1 MDSAA
6 GAFWERALRADGNHW
21 IRATREMGG
30 TMSEV
35 EPAKTDPFRFRLG
48 SYGVLS
54 ALGSGGMSSVYRA
67 VHLELG
73 REVALKVLPP
83 HMAKNPTVLRR
94 FVGEAKH
101 AGALEHPNIVSIYDR
116 GSDDGRYYL
125 VLEYVGGG
133 DLHDYVQRKGP
144 MAPADAA
151 DVIRQVALGLE
162 HAASRGLIHRDIK
175 PSNLLRTP
183 EGVIKIA
190 DLGLALRAEDEDE
203 RVTRV
208 GTTVGTVD
216 YMSPEQARDSRATSH
231 LSDIYSLGCTF
242 YYLLTG
248 SAPFPGGGIAER
260 LARHA
265 QESVPDVRAKRPEI
279 PAAVAV
285 IVSRMMAKRP
295 EDRYATYRDL
305 LSALNAAAP
314 SQAAHDTT
322 IALAP
327 IDDDFPPA
335 LPAPRPS
342 GSGSGSGSV
351 QTPRRPQSS
360 LPEISLASLA
370 PALLEEAKPQS
381 RREVAAVAPRR
392 ASISIGPR
400 GSTLSDRAWL
410 IRCVVLGFLTIVVV
424 IGLDLILRP
433 YPNIPSIEASD
444 AAAPVPRRPWTEL
457 DETETES
464 ALEPPPG
471 EPPAAVVE
479 APPPAPETK
488 PAPTPPPAWVE
499 PQDPPLV
506 VGPPKSYPE
515 EILAEYLPDW
525 GRVAVPLEIDG
536 PTTVVRR
543 VAENREAGSAAS
555 LRLAF
560 NVPKGNIEVDDAGPH
575 FIDDARVAG
584 ETRLIRAGEG
594 VRPVIRIEGS
604 SSDAVR
610 ALPGIF
616 ALDGRT
622 LILDSVDLVV
632 NVRDLG
638 MNQRALFHCAGS
650 RLTLKNCTV
659 TIVNPLRLPF
669 VFLRADDANG
679 RESRVRIEDSL
690 IRGDVAPLIELGR
703 GSTELMVARSVLF
716 GDGAILRLADAD
728 STTRHRLHA
737 LGSALGSRGPCL
749 DLGSGKPGS
758 TPRLAVKVHDTAFG
772 RFAGPGVS
780 SLATSADPDSDLSQ
794 ALQWRGSANLY
805 SGWGSYYASGPDA
818 MIRVGN
824 LQAFRST
831 WNNERGDAREI
842 AAEWPAPPAI
852 ADASPRLLGPLAPGF
867 EWLIARVAR
876 PRPYLLARTLLG
888 FPVPEVPE
896 VVAWRS
902 AGGPASKSASAGDE
916 VVELVFDA
924 DSDEW
929 DGDLGNFLRDV
940 ATPDRRRLRVRVV
953 GSGPRRS
960 SPVKLPDGLVL
971 EMRVEPPAAADAPW
985 LSFSP
990 SRGGPLLE
998 LRGGALV
1005 LSGFRFQVA
1014 AGAAPES
1021 SLARVDDGHLILQR
1035 CEILEPREASEAA
1048 SVSPLVDFRAASTK
1062 PLAAP
1067 PGPPLFAGAVDR
1079 PVCLI
1084 ADSVLATGGSAIRA
1098 EVGAGLLAFNNSLI
1112 AARGDAIDLNPA
1124 KVARSRF
1131 AADLRIDR
1139 CTVVS
1144 SSSIIRLSAWPGDE
1158 PGPDRPWLITSSNTA
1173 YLDFPDRDR
1182 PPRESVLFRAE
1193 ESSFDRGEVFWRQTN
1208 DAIEVFGF
1216 AAAGAGQPSFK
1227 TRDIGPQWVALWG
1240 TANIRGIAGPRP
1252 NASSPSVRFR
1262 GTTRPDRIEPG
1273 MLILDPSY
1281 HPGRPKLD
1289 LGAEPS
1295 RLGVAPRK

>member
-1 MDSAA
+1 MAEA
-6 GAFWERALRADGNHW
+6 
-21 IRATREMGG
+21 
-30 TMSEV
+30 
-35 EPAKTDPFRFRLG
+35 EPTKTDPYRFRLG
-48 SYGVLS
+48 SYGVLGS
-54 ALGSGGMSSVYRA
+54 LGSGGMSSVYRA

-94 FVGEAKH
+94 FVGEAKS

-133 DLHDYVQRKGP
+133 DLHDFVQRNGP

-260 LARHA
+260 LGRHA
-265 QESVPDVRAKRPEI
+265 QEPVPDVRARRPEI
-279 PAAVAV
+279 PAAVAA

-305 LSALNAAAP
+305 VAALNAAAP
-314 SQAAHDTT
+314 SRAAYETT

-327 IDDDFPPA
+327 IDDDEMPRA
-335 LPAPRPS
+335 LPAPKRS
-342 GSGSGSGSV
+342 GSGSGSGPAEA
-351 QTPRRPQSS
+351 PRRPLSS

-370 PALLEEAKPQS
+370 PALLEEERPQS
-381 RREVAAVAPRR
+381 RREVPAVAPPRR
-392 ASISIGPR
+392 SISIGPQ

-433 YPNIPSIEASD
+433 YPNIPSIEVSD
-444 AAAPVPRRPWTEL
+444 ATASAPRQPWIDPAEQ
-457 DETETES
+457 EPEQEEEPEP
-464 ALEPPPG
+464 EPPPVV
-471 EPPAAVVE
+471 EPPAVVVE
-479 APPPAPETK
+479 APPPVEEK
-488 PAPTPPPAWVE
+488 PAPAPPPAWVE
-499 PQDPPLV
+499 PRDPPLV
-506 VGPPKSYPE
+506 VGPPKSYPD
-515 EILAEYLPDW
+515 EILAEYLPEW
-525 GRVAVPLEIDG
+525 GREPVPAEIDG

-543 VAENREAGSAAS
+543 VAENREAGSVAS

-560 NVPKGNIEVDDAGPH
+560 DVPKGNIEVDDAGPH

-594 VRPVIRIEGS
+594 VRPVIKIEGT

-610 ALPGIF
+610 ALPGVF

-650 RLTLKNCTV
+650 RLTLRNCTV

-669 VFLRADDANG
+669 VFLRADDAGG

-703 GSTELMVARSVLF
+703 GSTELMISRSVFF
-716 GDGAILRLADAD
+716 GDGAIARLADAD
-728 STTRHRLHA
+728 PPARHRLYG
-737 LGSALGSRGPCL
+737 LGSALGTRGPCF
-749 DLGSGKPGS
+749 DLGSGRAADGA
-758 TPRLAVKVHDTAFG
+758 PRLSVKFHDTAFG

-780 SLATSADPDSDLSQ
+780 SLATSADPDAELAQ
-794 ALQWRGSANLY
+794 ALRWRGSSNLY
-805 SGWGSYYASGPDA
+805 SGWGSYFATGPEA
-818 MIRVGN
+818 TIRAGN

-831 WNNERGDAREI
+831 WNNEPSDAREI

-852 ADASPRLLGPLAPGF
+852 ADATPGLFGPLAPGF

-876 PRPYLLARTLLG
+876 PRPYLLARTLLN
-888 FPVPEVPE
+888 FPVPEVPR
-896 VVAWRS
+896 VVAW
-902 AGGPASKSASAGDE
+902 AGEGGASSKSASAGDG
-916 VVELVFDA
+916 VDELTFDA

-929 DGDLGNFLRDV
+929 GGDLGAFLRDV
-940 ATPDRRRLRVRVV
+940 ATPGRRRLRARIV
-953 GSGPRRS
+953 GSGPRRF
-960 SPVKLPDGLVL
+960 SPAKLPDGLIL
-971 EMRVEPPAAADAPW
+971 EMTVEKPSAADAPW

-990 SRGGPLLE
+990 SPEADGKPLLE

-1005 LSGFRFQVA
+1005 LSGFRFQVPP
-1014 AGAAPES
+1014 GAVPES
-1021 SLARVDDGHLILQR
+1021 LVRVDDGHLIIQR
-1035 CEILEPREASEAA
+1035 CEFLGLREASEGGSA
-1048 SVSPLVDFRAASTK
+1048 SWLVDFRAASTQ
-1062 PLAAP
+1062 PIPAP
-1067 PGPPLFAGAVDR
+1067 SGPPLFGGSVDR
-1079 PVCLI
+1079 PVCRI
-1084 ADSVLATGGSAIRA
+1084 VDSVLATAGSAVRA
-1098 EVGAGLLAFNNSLI
+1098 EVGAGLLTFENCLI
-1112 AARGDAIDLNPA
+1112 AARGDAVDLAPA
-1124 KVARSRF
+1124 NVARSRF

-1139 CTVVS
+1139 CTMVS
-1144 SSSIIRLSAWPGDE
+1144 SSSIIRLAAWPGDE
-1158 PGPDRPWLITSSNTA
+1158 PGPDRPWLITSSNSA

-1182 PPRESVLFRAE
+1182 VPRESVLFRAD
-1193 ESSFDRGEVFWRQTN
+1193 ESSFDRGEVFWRQSN
-1208 DAIEVFGF
+1208 DAVEVFNF

-1240 TANIRGIAGPRP
+1240 GANIRGVSGPRP
-1252 NASSPSVRFR
+1252 GGPSPSVRFR
-1262 GTTRPDRIEPG
+1262 GATRPDRIEPR
-1273 MLILDPSY
+1273 MLILDPSH
-1281 HPGRPKLD
+1281 HPGRPRLD
-1289 LGAEPS
+1289 LGADPA
-1295 RLGVAPRK
+1295 RLGVAAPKR